1 MVTADVID
9 ESIYPV
15 YTDKKTILL
24 VEDNEDL
31 RVLIAEILEKD
42 YHIIQA
48 GNGAAA
54 LERLNDENPDLILT
68 DVMMPLVGGIELC
81 RAVKQNI
88 ETSHIP
94 VIMLT
99 AKSGME
105 NQIEG
110 MEGGADL
117 YIEKPVNRKL
127 LLLSIANIFAHQERV
142 RTYYSKNFFS
152 DNPEAKFSKRD
163 SEFMV
168 ALQNEIEK
176 QIADPEL
183 DVEKLAA
190 SLAISRSKLYTKIK
204 TLTGKSIVEYIRSY
218 RLRKIARMLLEENL
232 PINLIIEQAGIDNP
246 SYFSRI
252 FKKEFGMTPTEF
264 MEKNRKN

>member
-1 MVTADVID
+1 M
-9 ESIYPV
+9 
-15 YTDKKTILL
+15 

-110 MEGGADL
+110 MEAVSYTHLDV
-117 YIEKPVNRKL
+117 YKRQV
-127 LLLSIANIFAHQERV
+127 LLSPIPLICRGTPSHHE
-142 RTYYSKNFFS
+142 S
-152 DNPEAKFSKRD
+152 EAQQDVYKRQVFID
-163 SEFMV
+163 GIPYGICAM
-168 ALQNEIEK
+168 Q
-176 QIADPEL
+176 
-183 DVEKLAA
+183 
-190 SLAISRSKLYTKIK
+190 YG
-204 TLTGKSIVEYIRSY
+204 TGFCYH
-218 RLRKIARMLLEENL
+218 N
-232 PINLIIEQAGIDNP
+232 G
-246 SYFSRI
+246 
-252 FKKEFGMTPTEF
+252 
-264 MEKNRKN
+264 